1 MRQKRKV
8 KPGRYIFPATGLI
21 LLIVMAFLAPKL
33 IFAVQDTRTCSEV
46 KSGAWELMDVTS
58 FDSAYETDLYSR
70 LFRFASELADGK
82 QFYVTAQSGIDQE
95 AVRQLL
101 LPGEALYFN
110 GLWLLI
116 DCGLLPVEMQ
126 TYEILDAKQYVIYGE
141 NFAEGVNFIA
151 WYIELGMGQ
160 IDGEKPVV
168 KMLVDAKTGEIYAM
182 AADSRILP
190 WYDLKNSKN
199 GNAEPSLQKRLG
211 MLDEDMQ
218 ELAVNF
224 AYWFGGAENAG
235 YINVYGQYQDQI
247 SVDYTEGYYTILDTD
262 EQNTELP
269 EEAAEN
275 LQELM
280 TEATWRIG
288 DDGNDI
294 GFGFPYGS
302 CSLDFEMRLTNRE
315 GAEGTA
321 LIGFPEIYNRIP
333 GFTE

>member
-82 QFYVTAQSGIDQE
+82 EFYVTAQSGIDQE

-116 DCGLLPVEMQ
+116 DCGLLPVDVQ
-126 TYEILDAKQYVIYGE
+126 VYDILETKQYVIYGE
-141 NFAEGVNFIA
+141 DFAEGVNFIV
-151 WYIELGMGQ
+151 WYIELGT
-160 IDGEKPVV
+160 DGEEPSV
-168 KMLVDAKTGEIYAM
+168 KLLVDARTGEIYAA
-182 AADSRILP
+182 AADSKVLP
-190 WYDLKNSKN
+190 WYATAKKKTDMNT
-199 GNAEPSLQKRLG
+199 SLQERLG
-211 MLDEDMQ
+211 ILDEDMP

-224 AYWFGGAENAG
+224 AYWFGGAENSG
-235 YINVYGQYQDQI
+235 NINVYGQYQEKI
-247 SVDYTEGYYTILDTD
+247 SVDYAEGYYTILDTD
-262 EQNTELP
+262 GQNTELP

-280 TEATWRIG
+280 TEATWRIR

-302 CSLDFEMRLTNRE
+302 CSLDFEMCLTNRE
-315 GAEGTA
+315 GAEGTV

>member
-70 LFRFASELADGK
+70 LFRFASELADGR
-82 QFYVTAQSGIDQE
+82 QFYVAAQSGIDRE

-116 DCGLLPVEMQ
+116 DCGLLPVDVQ
-126 TYEILDAKQYVIYGE
+126 VYDILETKQYVIYGE
-141 NFAEGVNFIA
+141 DFAEGVNFIV
-151 WYIELGMGQ
+151 WYIELGT
-160 IDGEKPVV
+160 DGEEPFV
-168 KMLVDAKTGEIYAM
+168 KLLVDARTGEIYAA

-211 MLDEDMQ
+211 MLDEDMP

-224 AYWFGGAENAG
+224 AYWFGGAENAD
-235 YINVYGQYQDQI
+235 YIYVYGQYQDQI
-247 SVDYTEGYYTILDTD
+247 AVDYTEGYYTILDAD
-262 EQNTELP
+262 GQNTELSE
-269 EEAAEN
+269 EEAEK

-280 TEATWRIG
+280 TEATWRINDG
-288 DDGNDI
+288 GNDI
-294 GFGFPYGS
+294 GFAFPYGS
-302 CSLDFEMRLTNRE
+302 CSLEFEMRLTDRE
-315 GAEGTA
+315 GAEGTV